1 MRRENNDGRPPL
13 ERLVAMGATDLTA
26 RAQAGLLSHA
36 YGRDDEIEQVCKSL
50 IAKKSVLLLG
60 EAEVGKTAILHEI
73 IARMLNHKAPEPLRD
88 RRVVSIS
95 TGAILAGTEY
105 LGDWQTRLTDL
116 LDAIKQDEGIF
127 LYIEDIWGLRDA
139 GRASDK
145 ADGFATLIRPYLER
159 QDIVMIGESTPE
171 NYASGPHRLRG
182 LADEK
187 SLMKNFNIIRVEE
200 TNLEDTKGI
209 LLAVARQLQR
219 QHKLR
224 IEASAIE
231 RGLELTRRYLPYQ
244 AFPGK
249 AIRLLDETTARY
261 APGEPDRPK
270 TGEVLL
276 TADTITTGFSRITG
290 LPEKIISDRVA
301 LTQDE
306 IRGYFEERVVG
317 QDEAVTTVVNLV
329 TLVKAELHD
338 PNRPLGVLFF
348 VGPTGVGK
356 TEMAKTLAE
365 YLFGSKEKLIRF
377 DMSEFKTYSS
387 LPELVEQLTEQ
398 QRRQSFSVLLLDE
411 IEKAGPFIFDLFLP
425 VFDDAR
431 LADATGRS
439 VDLHNTIIVMTSNL
453 GSELFLEERTNR
465 GMGFVEAAADPDKAA
480 RARRDTLLRV
490 VEESFRPEFIN
501 RLDKIVIFQPLGVEE
516 MRKITRRELG
526 KALLREGVMRRNI
539 LLDFTDE
546 VVDFLV
552 TTGFSATYG
561 ARPLQR
567 AIKDNVLMSLAR
579 KIAAQPAAGEQLLEL
594 CVRAG
599 QVEAEIIPS
608 GPLTE
613 AQRPEPEPVEPRERL
628 AVREA
633 ASGRARTM
641 DLRQLEEAIAGL
653 RERVEA
659 HIASERYQTLRTTAQ
674 QLLAEVNQ
682 PSFWD
687 DQQRSRQTL
696 STIYHLEQITDRF
709 TNLQHRIEGLAEV
722 ATMIRIH
729 HDVPSLRDLAAR
741 YEALDRDVALAE
753 LELVAGD
760 GGQAPLDAAFVCV
773 TPLSAP
779 RTHDASEWAGQL
791 GAMYAAWA
799 QRQGYEVETVS
810 ETGAAQAVLL
820 VRGANIHAM
829 LRGEDGLHKMQREP
843 AGLDPARGIPGA
855 RRATQIQLARVEV
868 LPVPSTTPETLPFRR
883 EDVQVTCSPAT
894 LDRATSGHAPS
905 GHAGAR
911 AAADGRQVA
920 VAVDRI
926 SGAQVRVAAR
936 NAEWVALAL
945 LAARAVRPSQG
956 VAVTGGDEVA
966 RIYYLARSQYVRDP
980 RTNHRERRPREVLDG
995 RIGPFL
1001 YAYLSRQRASVPALA
1016 GGSDGANG
1024 EDRIA
1029 AALLASVF
1037 GESFGQP

>member
-26 RAQAGLLSHA
+26 RAQSGLLAHA
-36 YGRDDEIEQVCKSL
+36 HGREAEIEQVSKSL

-73 IARMLNHKAPEPLRD
+73 IGRMLFHKGPEALHD
-88 RRVVSIS
+88 HRVLSIS

-116 LDAIKQDEGIF
+116 LDAVKADDKLF

-159 QDIVMIGESTPE
+159 QDIVILGESTPD
-171 NYASGPHRLRG
+171 NYESGPHRLRG

-187 SLMKNFNIIRVEE
+187 SLMKNFNVVRVEE
-200 TNLEDTKGI
+200 TGLEATRGI

-249 AIRLLDETTARY
+249 AIRLLDETTALY
-261 APGEPDRPK
+261 APGEPARPK
-270 TGEVLL
+270 IGEVLV

-301 LTQDE
+301 LTQEE

-317 QDEAVTTVVNLV
+317 QDEAVATVVNLV

-387 LPELVEQLTEQ
+387 LPELIEQLTEK

-431 LADATGRS
+431 LADASGRS

-453 GSELFLEERTNR
+453 GSELFLEERANR
-465 GMGFVEAAADPDKAA
+465 GMGFVEIAADPAKAA
-480 RARRDTLLRV
+480 RARRDTLLRI

-501 RLDKIVIFQPLGVEE
+501 RLDKIVIFQPLGTGE

-526 KALLREGVMRRNI
+526 KALLREGVLRRNI

-552 TTGFSATYG
+552 GAGFSATYG

-567 AIKDNVLMSLAR
+567 AIKEHVLMSLAR
-579 KIAAQPAAGEQLLEL
+579 KIAAQPDAGDQLLEL
-594 CVRAG
+594 CLRDG
-599 QVEAEIIPS
+599 QVAAEIIPS

-613 AQRPEPEPVEPRERL
+613 AQRPEPEPSEPRERL
-628 AVREA
+628 PVREA
-633 ASGRARTM
+633 ASGRERAM
-641 DLRQLEEAIAGL
+641 DLRQLAAAIASL
-653 RERVEA
+653 SERIET
-659 HIASERYQTLRTTAQ
+659 HIASERYQALRAYAQ
-674 QLLAEVNQ
+674 RLLAEVNE
-682 PSFWD
+682 PTFWD

-709 TNLQHRIEGLAEV
+709 TNLQHRAEGLAEV
-722 ATMIRIH
+722 ASMIRIH
-729 HDVPSLRDLAAR
+729 HDTPGLRDLATR
-741 YEALDRDVALAE
+741 FETLDRDVALAE
-753 LELVAGD
+753 LELVAGEA
-760 GGQAPLDAAFVCV
+760 GEAPLDAAFICL
-773 TPLSAP
+773 TPLTAP
-779 RTHDASEWAGQL
+779 RTHDAAGWVADL
-791 GAMYAAWA
+791 SAMYSAWA
-799 QRQGYEVETVS
+799 QQQGYEVEPVT
-810 ETGAAQAVLL
+810 ELGAPCAVLL

-829 LRGEDGLHKMQREP
+829 LRGESGIHKRQREP
-843 AGLDPARGIPGA
+843 SGLDPARGIAGA

-868 LPVPSTTPETLPFRR
+868 LPAPSTEPEALPFRR
-883 EDVQVTCSPAT
+883 EDIQITLVASAT
-894 LDRATSGHAPS
+894 HQGTGHTGTQGA
-905 GHAGAR
+905 AGA
-911 AAADGRQVA
+911 RQVA
-920 VAVDRI
+920 VATDRV
-926 SGAQVRVAAR
+926 SGTEVRVVAR
-936 NAEWVALAL
+936 DAERIALAL
-945 LAARAVRPSQG
+945 LAARALRPYPG
-956 VAVTGGDEVA
+956 ATVTGSDEMA

-980 RTNHRERRPREVLDG
+980 RTNHRERRPREVLEG

-1001 YAYLSRQRASVPALA
+1001 FAYLSQQRASAASAPA
-1016 GGSDGANG
+1016 GGDGAASNDD
-1024 EDRIA
+1024 DRIA
-1029 AALLASVF
+1029 AELLAAVF
-1037 GESFGQP
+1037 GEAFGQS